1 MSVMSYKNW
10 LPGILSRRE
19 RVSDH
24 KRIPAAAAAGLMAAV
39 LILGLAM
46 PADADY
52 RVRRKTSNHVVDAV
66 INRNPPVMGENTIR
80 IEIRDTGGRTL
91 TGARVSVNYY
101 MAPMPGMVPMNYT
114 IPAAPDGNG
123 YSAKMNFIMTG
134 PWNIV
139 IRVESSGSP
148 WRVTFPIDVR

>member
-1 MSVMSYKNW
+1 MSYKNW

-24 KRIPAAAAAGLMAAV
+24 KRIPAEAAAGLMAAV

-52 RVRRKTSNHVVDAV
+52 RVRRKTSNHVVDAA
-66 INRNPPVMGENTIR
+66 INRNPPIMGENTIR
-80 IEIRDTGGRTL
+80 IEIRDAEGRYL

-101 MAPMPGMVPMNYT
+101 MPPMPGMVPMNYT

-134 PWNIV
+134 PWNII
-139 IRVESSGSP
+139 IRVESGGSP

>member
-1 MSVMSYKNW
+1 MSVTFYSHIF
-10 LPGILSRRE
+10 PGILSRHG
-19 RVSDH
+19 RVPEP
-24 KRIPAAAAAGLMAAV
+24 KRRAAAAAAGLMAAV

-52 RVRRKTSNHVVDAV
+52 RVRRKTSNHVVDAA

-80 IEIRDTGGRTL
+80 IEIRDAGGRYL

-101 MAPMPGMVPMNYT
+101 MPPMPGMVPMNYT
-114 IPAAPDGNG
+114 IPATPDGSG
-123 YSAKMNFIMTG
+123 YTAKMNFIMTG

-139 IRVESSGSP
+139 IRVESGGSP

>member
-1 MSVMSYKNW
+1 MPEHNRK
-10 LPGILSRRE
+10 
-19 RVSDH
+19 
-24 KRIPAAAAAGLMAAV
+24 PAAAAAGLLAAL
-39 LILGLAM
+39 LILCLAT
-46 PADADY
+46 PAEAGDY
-52 RVRRKTSNHVVDAV
+52 RVRRKTPNHVVDAA

-80 IEIRDTGGRTL
+80 IEIRDAGGRTL

-101 MAPMPGMVPMNYT
+101 MPPMPGMVPMNYT
-114 IPAAPDGNG
+114 IPAAPDGSG

-139 IRVESSGSP
+139 IRVESGGSP